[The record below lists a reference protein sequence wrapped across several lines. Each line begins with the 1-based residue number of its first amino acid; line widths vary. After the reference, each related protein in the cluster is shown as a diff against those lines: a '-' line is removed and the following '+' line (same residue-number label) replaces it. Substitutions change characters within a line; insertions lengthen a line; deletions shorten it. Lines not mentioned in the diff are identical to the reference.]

1 MRLRA
6 VGDAHLSRL
15 LTKSGR
21 LYCLCVTG
29 LCLRKYISAAAVII
43 EDVQTGKSGS
53 RMREGGRWKM
63 KLRKKGTLNSAI
75 GFNGSEEFQFIP
87 GKQQSYLVLL
97 KWRPTQQN
105 RLNEEKK

>member
-1 MRLRA
+1 
-6 VGDAHLSRL
+6 
-15 LTKSGR
+15 
-21 LYCLCVTG
+21 
-29 LCLRKYISAAAVII
+29 
-43 EDVQTGKSGS
+43 
-53 RMREGGRWKM
+53 M